1 MPQFMVPEMHCDGCI
16 AAVTKAIRSIDP
28 QATVAADLT
37 THVVKATSAF
47 PVTALTNAIEDAGF
61 TVEAAQ

>member
-28 QATVAADLT
+28 QATVAADLA
-37 THVVKATSAF
+37 THLVQVQSSVAPALLAT
-47 PVTALTNAIEDAGF
+47 AIDDAGF
-61 TVEAAQ
+61 TVAAAQ